1 MNNDLQRERRNRV
14 EPRCVERWH
23 LCDDEQFD
31 LAAWFPS
38 LEYRAGHCDQLLYF
52 PILGKGKLSRVF
64 YPCSCNEVHLGHQ
77 LRFMDYE
84 DERGHCASLQ
94 SFRKLF
100 FTISSQNICLIR
112 IFLLSLHLTPLVRR
126 SARSDACQSK
136 KGREV
141 RTYW

>member
-1 MNNDLQRERRNRV
+1 MCGTVAWLQVKPV
-14 EPRCVERWH
+14 EMMSNSTLPLGFLHSNTELVTC
-23 LCDDEQFD
+23 
-31 LAAWFPS
+31 
-38 LEYRAGHCDQLLYF
+38 GQLLYF

-84 DERGHCASLQ
+84 DERGHCAPLQ
-94 SFRKLF
+94 SFRKPF

-126 SARSDACQSK
+126 SACSDACQSK
-136 KGREV
+136 KGRGV
-141 RTYW
+141 RTYWK